1 MLNDDIIDEIDNL
14 ISKIK
19 IPVIFTYEFVH
30 LYFLVRK
37 IYLQNI
43 DFQIDD
49 NFSRLINL
57 K

>member
-19 IPVIFTYEFVH
+19 IPIIFTYEFVH